1 MSRAGAARFETRA
14 PSRGRTMRE
23 FEWNDLRFF
32 LAVARF
38 GTLTAAAQ
46 HLHADH
52 TTIGRRVRT
61 LEAALKAKLF
71 DRRTT
76 GYTLTREGERLFK
89 SAVAMEEIAFATQ
102 TQLEQADNSLSGT
115 VRIGTTDGFGTIFLA
130 PRIGRLA
137 GAHADLEVQLVAVP
151 RISNLSKREA
161 DLAIGLTRPIEG
173 RLYSRKLT
181 DYELGIYGSADY
193 LAKHPPIQSLDDL
206 TAHRFTSY
214 IEDLIYAKEL
224 DYIPRVNAAI
234 RPKLKISNPMAQL
247 AATVAG
253 NGLCVIP
260 CFIAHSE
267 PTLMRVLP
275 ERVAVINSFWLIT
288 HADQRDLARIRAAA
302 DFIIDAVKEERDL
315 FLPHAGQH
323 QAS

>member
-1 MSRAGAARFETRA
+1 
-14 PSRGRTMRE
+14 MRE

-52 TTIGRRVRT
+52 TTIGRRVRM
-61 LEAALKAKLF
+61 LETALKARLF

-76 GYTLTREGERLFK
+76 GYTLTREGKRLLK
-89 SAVAMEEIAFATQ
+89 AARAMEEIAFSAQ
-102 TQLEQADNSLSGT
+102 TQLEQADNALSGT

-137 GAHADLEVQLVAVP
+137 GMHADLEVQLVAVP

-161 DLAIGLTRPIEG
+161 DLAVGLTRPSEG

-181 DYELGIYGSADY
+181 DYELGIYGAADY
-193 LAKHPPIQSLDDL
+193 IAAHAPIENVDDL
-206 TAHRFTSY
+206 VAHRFTSY

-224 DYIPRVNAAI
+224 DYIPRVNAMI
-234 RPKLKISNPMAQL
+234 RPKLKISNPIAQL
-247 AATVAG
+247 KATVAG
-253 NGLCVIP
+253 NGLCVLP
-260 CFIAHSE
+260 CFIAATE
-267 PTLMRVLP
+267 PSLRRVLP
-275 ERVAVINSFWLIT
+275 DKVAVTNSFWLIT
-288 HADQRDLARIRAAA
+288 HADQRNLARIRAAA
-302 DFIIDAVKEERDL
+302 DFITSAVKEERNV
-315 FLPHAGQH
+315 FLPRGAR
-323 QAS
+323 